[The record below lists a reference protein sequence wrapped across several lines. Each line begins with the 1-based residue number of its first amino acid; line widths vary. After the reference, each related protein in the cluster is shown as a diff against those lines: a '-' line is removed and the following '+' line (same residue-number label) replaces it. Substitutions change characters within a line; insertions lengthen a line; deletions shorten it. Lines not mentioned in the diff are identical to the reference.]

1 MSFGENLR
9 TARQELGLSQGTLGE
24 ALGMA
29 PQTISKWEREES
41 MPDAALLPALA
52 DILGC
57 SLDRLFGRTLR
68 RYEDVA
74 ATVKDWLLTQGKEE
88 RWQNVLR
95 LGYEQQLTLAGIWEE
110 RSLPPSL
117 LEQMRSLSRFG
128 GGGEEGFFLYCR
140 EEKLSFLT
148 LFPEPEAGWENAL
161 EADDPALWEAL
172 GNGEVRRTLRAL
184 YPLAPFQQVDR
195 SYLTRLFNELGITD
209 PEGVLEAL
217 TYLEVIRR
225 KPCRLDGKE
234 TEFYHIYPHLGL
246 LQLLLLGS
254 ASRGDFA
261 TASFHPRKT
270 EGVANKDR

>member
-1 MSFGENLR
+1 MRRFLH
-9 TARQELGLSQGTLGE
+9 
-24 ALGMA
+24 
-29 PQTISKWEREES
+29 I
-41 MPDAALLPALA
+41 ALLTWLFSSCCSQTVCVVKVYKDGSRDSSDVKIYKHKDRYGFTLTKAQCA
-52 DILGC
+52 DI
-57 SLDRLFGRTLR
+57 SLVEIWPSFAR
-68 RYEDVA
+68 A
-74 ATVKDWLLTQGKEE
+74 KE
-88 RWQNVLR
+88 
-95 LGYEQQLTLAGIWEE
+95 
-110 RSLPPSL
+110 
-117 LEQMRSLSRFG
+117 
-128 GGGEEGFFLYCR
+128 GEEGFFLYCR

-195 SYLTRLFNELGITD
+195 SYLTRLFDELGITD

-254 ASRGDFA
+254 AGRGGFA
-261 TASFHPRKT
+261 TASFHPWKT
-270 EGVANKDR
+270 KGVANKDR